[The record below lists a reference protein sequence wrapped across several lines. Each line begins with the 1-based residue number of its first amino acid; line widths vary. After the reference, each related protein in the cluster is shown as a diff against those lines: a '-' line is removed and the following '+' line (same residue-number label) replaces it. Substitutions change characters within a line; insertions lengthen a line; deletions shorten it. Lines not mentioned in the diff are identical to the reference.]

1 MSRRGQVPPS
11 PIKLQFTDF
20 DESTVHVGIK
30 CPRPR
35 WNLDQHGGAQRILIH
50 SSPAGGV
57 FCAAVFGA
65 RRLRCA
71 VQTPFLGHFAGG
83 PPLSCFLSFSLV
95 CLRSALFARPR
106 SLPRCLVWRLG
117 SEFFSAS
124 FERTTQRLAPNVGT
138 KKCIRKCWRKREEAF
153 QRRAANQ
160 SEIAACACTM
170 LALLRVH

>member
-117 SEFFSAS
+117 SEFFQHRSNEPRRDWRPTWGQKNVHARAGGRVKKPS
-124 FERTTQRLAPNVGT
+124 SIVAPTN
-138 KKCIRKCWRKREEAF
+138 RK
-153 QRRAANQ
+153 
-160 SEIAACACTM
+160 
-170 LALLRVH
+170 